1 MLQDG
6 MIVNVIDFFGRTALH
21 RVALSNQTDVAKL
34 LLQVGVDA
42 DVNKQ
47 NSLGETPLHVA
58 ALHNSPEVARLLVD
72 KGADIKLKNYENKTP
87 LDCARGDEVKNL
99 LLELQ

>member
-21 RVALSNQTDVAKL
+21 RVALSNQTDVA
-34 LLQVGVDA
+34 
-42 DVNKQ
+42 
-47 NSLGETPLHVA
+47 T
-58 ALHNSPEVARLLVD
+58 LHNSPEVARLLVD

>member
-1 MLQDG
+1 MP
-6 MIVNVIDFFGRTALH
+6 VNVSDFFGRTALH
-21 RVALSNQTDVAKL
+21 RVALSNQTDVAKR
-34 LLQVGVDA
+34 LLQVGVDV

-72 KGADIKLKNYENKTP
+72 KGADTKLKNSENKTP
-87 LDCARGDEVKNL
+87 LDCARGDEVKSL